1 MIKIRYKLNN
11 PSGMSLIELLV
22 AIAIGSLL
30 MVGLVSVF
38 SNSSR
43 SHRELE
49 KASQL
54 IENGRY
60 AIDLLYN
67 DIRHAGYYGH
77 FYDLPDPTGVP
88 DPCDTGAAGT
98 PPVTTELYKGIS
110 IPIQSYQAANLTSRP
125 DITATTCDDDG
136 LFPTSAPFNTRAGS
150 DILVIR
156 RADTALFSG
165 TSPDGTTTVV
175 TGLTTDGEVY
185 VQANMRKADIQ
196 IATANNVSVD
206 PTNVN
211 SKTADNVDQN
221 DTSKNM
227 QKYPTKASTV
237 WADTRKYHVHV
248 YFVAPCSIGSG
259 TSPDGTCQSSDD
271 TIPTLK
277 RLELTD
283 DGSGG
288 TEMKIVPLVEGVE
301 YLKLEYGIDTNPTT
315 KNQLTWLTGDGM
327 PDSYVAAPSF
337 AQWPLVVSIRVSILT
352 RTLKET
358 QGYSDGKVY
367 TLAGV
372 TIPAS
377 GTFGDKFKRHVF
389 STDVRPM
396 NMSGRRE
403 IPE

>member
-1 MIKIRYKLNN
+1 MIKIHHKLNN

-22 AIAIGSLL
+22 AIAIGSIL

-38 SNSSR
+38 SNSSS

-77 FYDLPDPTGVP
+77 FYDLPDPVGDP

-98 PPVTTELYKGIS
+98 PPVTTILYSGIS
-110 IPIQSYQAANLTSRP
+110 FPIQSYQAANLTSRP
-125 DITATTCDDDG
+125 DITGTTCDDKG
-136 LFPTSAPFNTRAGS
+136 LFPTGAPFNTKAGS
-150 DILVIR
+150 DILVVR

-165 TSPDGTTTVV
+165 TSPDGTTTTV
-175 TGLTTDGEVY
+175 TGSTTDGEVY
-185 VQANMRKADIQ
+185 IQANMRGADIQ
-196 IATANNVSVD
+196 IATADNVTVD
-206 PTNVN
+206 STDVN
-211 SKTADNVDQN
+211 SKTADNVLQTADN
-221 DTSKNM
+221 R
-227 QKYPTKASTV
+227 QKFPTKASTV

-301 YLKLEYGIDTNPTT
+301 YLKLEYGIDTSPTT
-315 KNQLTWLTGDGM
+315 KNPLTWLTGDGI
-327 PDSYVAAPSF
+327 PDSYVTAPSA
-337 AQWPLVVSIRVSILT
+337 AQMPLVVSVRASTLT

-389 STDVRPM
+389 STEVRPM